1 MLLMM
6 MVLSSGR
13 QALAQ
18 KSATSAAFLAVS
30 TIKSSSFSSS
40 ARLATAAASVSSSSS
55 SLSFKTHEEFVQAL
69 KGLDD
74 DPLAASGTNIVV
86 YRGNPKA
93 KIMVVGEA
101 PGETEDRLGKPF
113 VGKAGQLLDQI
124 LTSVNLDVDKDV
136 YVCNIVRRRPPQNR
150 NPLAGEVAYFKPW
163 LLEEIR
169 LVDPYIILLAGSFS
183 MKAVLGDPGRGAPK
197 LPGITKLRG
206 QFVEK
211 SIGGE
216 GGLDGQGNRLCMPIF
231 HPSYL
236 LRNPSRTEGGPKWLM
251 WQDIKM
257 VRQTYDTLLMEK
269 GIAVAVA
276 QAKEKASEGT

>member
-1 MLLMM
+1 MMM

-18 KSATSAAFLAVS
+18 KSATSASFLAAS
-30 TIKSSSFSSS
+30 TIKFSFSSS
-40 ARLATAAASVSSSSS
+40 ARLATAAAASVSSSSSS

-69 KGLDD
+69 KGLED

-124 LTSVNLDVDKDV
+124 LTSVNLDVEKDV
-136 YVCNIVRRRPPQNR
+136 YICNIVRRRPPQNR
-150 NPLAGEVAYFKPW
+150 NPLTGEVAYFKPW

-183 MKAVLGDPGRGAPK
+183 MKAVLEDPGRGAPK
-197 LPGITKLRG
+197 LSGITKLRG
-206 QFVEK
+206 QFIEK

-236 LRNPSRTEGGPKWLM
+236 LRNQSRKEGGPKWLM
-251 WQDIKM
+251 WQDIKL
-257 VRQTYDTLLMEK
+257 VRQTYDTLLMER

-276 QAKEKASEGT
+276 EAKEEASQAT